1 EDVAGL
7 CFDINCPPF
16 YDQVPLYFPEGGGG
30 CLCVPSA
37 VDPGIIEVEIIDL
50 FTNYGGDLES
60 CYQKG
65 VKQLVPTA
73 PFALSKC
80 VARAGMKYDRA
91 AARLVPPTGVDLA
104 TLRRLLATAMQDLNA
119 SLFCNQAGSARPLPS
134 EYGAGWLPTSA
145 ATAGAELGA
154 GKVVRKQ

>member
-1 EDVAGL
+1 QIGAPDEDVSFEPEVAVDAAHGFVVVWQQSEFTIVGRRYFVTGDPDGDAFVIDANDYGGRPKIAADGEGRVVVAWESAAGHPVFVRRYQIEDVAGL

-65 VKQLVPTA
+65 VKQL
-73 PFALSKC
+73 
-80 VARAGMKYDRA
+80 
-91 AARLVPPTGVDLA
+91 
-104 TLRRLLATAMQDLNA
+104 
-119 SLFCNQAGSARPLPS
+119 
-134 EYGAGWLPTSA
+134 
-145 ATAGAELGA
+145 
-154 GKVVRKQ
+154 